1 MKKIFSYYAFALR
14 SLAAITILLF
24 IILTVHKV
32 YADQPEI
39 SSWDLSPDGAMVVT
53 YRTITKDGVLEE
65 SFKHKIIVK
74 GMRVS
79 ACDEVKVDGLEMDLL
94 TQEARPSV
102 YIVETA
108 PYERLKEVF
117 LVRKPYLDW
126 VR

>member
-1 MKKIFSYYAFALR
+1 MKKTLVLAVLL
-14 SLAAITILLF
+14 LAATPA
-24 IILTVHKV
+24 
-32 YADQPEI
+32 YSAPPEI

>member
-1 MKKIFSYYAFALR
+1 MKKTLVLVAL
-14 SLAAITILLF
+14 LLSA
-24 IILTVHKV
+24 TPA
-32 YADQPEI
+32 YSGQPEI
-39 SSWDLSPDGAMVVT
+39 SAWDLSPDGAMVVT

-79 ACDEVKVDGLEMDLL
+79 ECDEVKVDGREMNLL

-102 YIVETA
+102 YIVETV